1 MNTNSK
7 NLVILFALALFGI
20 GFTTSCETNNGTADA
35 EQVETQ
41 DTLVQEEVVEVDGA
55 DDVEMD
61 TDTAGMTAEEKQLYQ
76 ELSTLE
82 DSLENTIQRMENKM
96 ETAADEVGEETN
108 KEYTEALV
116 TLKEKKAEVEHQIE
130 KLEEDAEKDWEEFKK
145 ETEQMANDIKQ
156 WMEKNL

>member
-20 GFTTSCETNNGTADA
+20 GFTTSCETNNGTA
-35 EQVETQ
+35 EVEETQ
-41 DTLVQEEVVEVDGA
+41 DTIAQEEVVDVNGA
-55 DDVEMD
+55 DDMEMD
-61 TDTAGMTAEEKQLYQ
+61 ADTAGMTAEEKQLYQ

-108 KEYTEALV
+108 EEYTEALV
-116 TLKEKKAEVEHQIE
+116 TLKEKKAEVEHQLE